1 MIPTPT
7 DAQYVGFSLAFIF
20 CILNAFQGVFIFI
33 WAVVLRKLQLKHLT
47 KSKYKSHYN
56 SNETASSNT
65 DNQNYRK
72 DVSTENTYY
81 NVNLENSEMRDDGQ
95 KNFELNVLNRKN
107 QRNDYVN
114 IDQKGLAR
122 NISDRD
128 EYNRKSVKTLIR
140 KNEILSKEIDL
151 SKVHLEYHEKTNK

>member
-1 MIPTPT
+1 M
-7 DAQYVGFSLAFIF
+7 
-20 CILNAFQGVFIFI
+20 
-33 WAVVLRKLQLKHLT
+33 
-47 KSKYKSHYN
+47 
-56 SNETASSNT
+56 
-65 DNQNYRK
+65 
-72 DVSTENTYY
+72 STENTYY